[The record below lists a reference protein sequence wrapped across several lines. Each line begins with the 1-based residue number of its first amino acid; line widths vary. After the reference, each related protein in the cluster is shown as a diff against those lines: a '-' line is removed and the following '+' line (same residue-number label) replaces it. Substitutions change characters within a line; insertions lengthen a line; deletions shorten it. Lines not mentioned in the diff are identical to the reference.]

1 MRTRSS
7 SVPTTDDHFAMP
19 RGLEIVSGDGATLVP
34 HISDTSSTYCGVF
47 LARTEGISPLIM
59 PKLEDLERMTSEKEF
74 LSGKAPTGQNT
85 HQLLGR
91 KAHDCCLTIEIA

>member
-19 RGLEIVSGDGATLVP
+19 RGLEIASGDGATLVP

-47 LARTEGISPLIM
+47 LARTE
-59 PKLEDLERMTSEKEF
+59 DLTVNHAKIGELGENDERNRVLVWQSSNGSKDTSTSRKE
-74 LSGKAPTGQNT
+74 SS
-85 HQLLGR
+85 
-91 KAHDCCLTIEIA
+91 